1 MNIEMNSFERGEF
14 IFKVKGLNSL
24 LLKKVFLCDLAK
36 CLDAITDFYE
46 YLKMDEFTKKPV
58 IVLEG
63 QKEKEKYSI
72 VYDNNDSVKV
82 VGQNLD
88 GLNDSKIAYSLEAIS
103 LILSSM
109 NVLYAISGDN
119 IIVEKISFN
128 TDVSKNNKAEKLKL
142 FL

>member
-24 LLKKVFLCDLAK
+24 LLKKVFLCALAK

-119 IIVEKISFN
+119 IIVEKISFS
-128 TDVSKNNKAEKLKL
+128 TDVSKKNKAEKLKL

>member
-1 MNIEMNSFERGEF
+1 MF
-14 IFKVKGLNSL
+14 
-24 LLKKVFLCDLAK
+24 
-36 CLDAITDFYE
+36 
-46 YLKMDEFTKKPV
+46 EFTKKPV

-119 IIVEKISFN
+119 IIVEKISFS
-128 TDVSKNNKAEKLKL
+128 TDVSKKNKAEKLKL